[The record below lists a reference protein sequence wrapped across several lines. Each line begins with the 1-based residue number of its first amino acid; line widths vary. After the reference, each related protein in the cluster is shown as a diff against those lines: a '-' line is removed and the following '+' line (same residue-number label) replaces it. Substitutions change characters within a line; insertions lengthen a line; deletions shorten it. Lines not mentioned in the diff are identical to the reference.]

1 MDQIIK
7 TLAQNL
13 GLPESSV
20 RNGLGI
26 LLSFVKSQAKG
37 TEVEKFLALL
47 PGAAELPASPPPAAA
62 GDPAGSL
69 LGGLLSQAG
78 AMLGTNLGGAAA
90 ALGALQQAGI
100 PMDKAEPLARGFF
113 EQANS
118 VAGPDA
124 VNAVL
129 AQMPALQ
136 SLLGEKEN

>member
-20 RNGLGI
+20 RAGLGI
-26 LLSFVKSQAKG
+26 LLNFIKSQAKG
-37 TEVEKFLALL
+37 TEVEKLLALL
-47 PGAAELPASPPPAAA
+47 PGAAQLAASPPPAASGSA
-62 GDPAGSL
+62 AGSL

-78 AMLGTNLGGAAA
+78 AMLGTDLGGAAA
-90 ALGALQQAGI
+90 TLGALQQAGI
-100 PMDKAEPLARGFF
+100 PLDKAEPLARGFF

-129 AQMPALQ
+129 AQLPSLE
-136 SLLGEKEN
+136 SLLGEKKN